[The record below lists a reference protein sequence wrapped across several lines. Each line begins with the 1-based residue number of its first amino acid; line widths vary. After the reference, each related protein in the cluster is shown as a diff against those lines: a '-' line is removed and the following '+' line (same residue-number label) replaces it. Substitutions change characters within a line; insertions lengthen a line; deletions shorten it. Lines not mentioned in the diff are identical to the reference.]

1 MSLDLKYSKGIYYHN
16 WAKQRGTEIIVLR
29 VIVLMCIDLLC
40 YVFVGKVSGLVE
52 EVTKAHQDIES
63 KQAVVKELQAERDK
77 LKVEKERA
85 QHQLNQRTRQAPGRN
100 VLKVLTKQGAQYQFS
115 QGTRQDANC
124 HIRIQESKVWPM
136 SFVEIDQ
143 KGEGKRY
150 TCVIEMCTQGFKAL
164 MIFLYFCFQEIHSFD
179 RINLFHRIYIL

>member
-1 MSLDLKYSKGIYYHN
+1 M
-16 WAKQRGTEIIVLR
+16 
-29 VIVLMCIDLLC
+29 C

-63 KQAVVKELQAERDK
+63 KQAVVKELHAERDK

-115 QGTRQDANC
+115 QGTRQDGNC

-143 KGEGKRY
+143 KNEGKRY
-150 TCVIEMCTQGFKAL
+150 IIEMCIQGFKAL
-164 MIFLYFCFQEIHSFD
+164 MIYLYFCFQEIH
-179 RINLFHRIYIL
+179 